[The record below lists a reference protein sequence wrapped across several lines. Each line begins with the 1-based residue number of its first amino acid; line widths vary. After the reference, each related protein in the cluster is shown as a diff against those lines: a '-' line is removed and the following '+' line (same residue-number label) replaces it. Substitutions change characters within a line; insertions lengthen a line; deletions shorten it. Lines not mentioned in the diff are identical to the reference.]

1 MLRMYRTKHSDTK
14 SVTRGSDKRK
24 TQRERATG
32 VRGVLRTLGN
42 EEAQADNDDNTNP
55 CTYPPI
61 SAMEMSDA
69 LQTSQ

>member
-1 MLRMYRTKHSDTK
+1 MLRIYRTKHRDKK
-14 SVTRGSDKRK
+14 SATRGSDKRK
-24 TQRERATG
+24 TQRQRATG

-69 LQTSQ
+69 LQASQ

>member
-1 MLRMYRTKHSDTK
+1 MLRIYRTKHRDTK
-14 SVTRGSDKRK
+14 SATRGSDKRK
-24 TQRERATG
+24 TQRQRATG

>member
-1 MLRMYRTKHSDTK
+1 MLRIYRIKHSDRK
-14 SVTRGSDKRK
+14 SVTLGSDKRK
-24 TQRERATG
+24 TQRQRATG
-32 VRGVLRTLGN
+32 VRGMIRTLGN

-69 LQTSQ
+69 LQASQ

>member
-1 MLRMYRTKHSDTK
+1 MLRIYRIKHSDRK

-24 TQRERATG
+24 TQRQRATG
-32 VRGVLRTLGN
+32 VRGMIRTLGN

-69 LQTSQ
+69 LQASQ